1 MAFFFGWRAHR
12 VFRSNGEVMLRV
24 LNCLG
29 MQHDWRLVILAGLVC
44 FLVSGV
50 AVSLISRARALS
62 GRARLG
68 WLLTASFATG
78 SGVWATHFIA
88 MLAFDPGILIAFDVS
103 LTVLSLIIVV
113 AVTSIGLTL
122 AVYGGLRWSAAAG
135 GAIVGGG
142 IACMHYLGMAAV
154 QMPGVIVWA
163 ADLVVASIV
172 LGIVFGAAALGL
184 AMRSETPRDKI
195 AAAGVLTLAIVSHH
209 FVAMG
214 AAGVV
219 PGYAHDIDP
228 AALAPSS
235 LALVVAI
242 VTAVVLGLC
251 MLGVWSDRRNRAQLD
266 ERNRWLDAAIDNLI
280 QGLCLFDE
288 QNRLMVWNERYRTM
302 YNIPPDK
309 IWRGCTVRDLLDA
322 RIAARVF
329 PLDPAGYMAELDAA
343 LKLGQAFTLNIELA
357 DGRIIHVINQPTESG
372 GWVATHEDIT
382 ERKRA
387 EKDLENTRAFLNT
400 IIENVPSPIIVKS
413 LPDRHF
419 VLVNRA
425 AEIYLGIKR
434 ETMLGRVAK
443 DFMPDGTTDM
453 IDVHDQRLIDSGQPV
468 FFDEHAVSTPGNGT
482 RIATATRLPLFGPDG
497 KPQYLVS
504 VIDDVT
510 DRKRDEQRIAHMT
523 SHDTLTDLPNRAAF
537 NSCIASTVELAAAS
551 GDSFA
556 VLNINLDHFKTV
568 NDVFGHT
575 VGDELLRETARRM
588 EMACQGAF
596 LARTGGDEFVVV
608 SPTGQQPAG
617 AEALA
622 ARLTAAFNTD
632 LEVQDHLVRI
642 GLTVGVAI
650 FPQDGADTTALV
662 ANADAALFRA
672 KAEARGAVRFFEVTM
687 DNQLREKRVLH
698 EDLRLA
704 IQRDEL
710 EVYYQPQALIDG
722 SITGFEALVRWHHP
736 RHGMVPPSTFIPLAE
751 ENGSIVALGEW
762 VLRTACREAASW
774 PRPLS
779 IAVNLSPIQF
789 QHGDLPNLVHE
800 VLIDTGLA
808 PKRLELEI
816 TEGVLIGDFTRAV
829 GILRRLKNLGVR
841 TAMDDFGTGYS
852 SLSYLQSFPFDK
864 IKIDQTFIANIS
876 HSQQAATIIRAVIA
890 LGRGLGV
897 PVLAEG
903 VETADQLKFLSA
915 EGCDEIQ
922 GYYIGR
928 PLRIADYAE
937 MVGRVP
943 NKPKLKV
950 VGKRAWL

>member
-1 MAFFFGWRAHR
+1 MF
-12 VFRSNGEVMLRV
+12 RV

-29 MQHDWRLVILAGLVC
+29 LQHDWRLVVLAVVVC
-44 FLVSGV
+44 FFVSAA
-50 AVSLISRARALS
+50 AVSLYNRARMGS
-62 GRARLG
+62 GRARFS

-78 SGVWATHFIA
+78 AGIWATHFIA
-88 MLAFDPGILIAFDVS
+88 MLAFNFGYPVTFD
-103 LTVLSLIIVV
+103 
-113 AVTSIGLTL
+113 IGLTL
-122 AVYGGLRWSAAAG
+122 LSLLVAIVVTGLGLSVAVYGEERWSSAAG
-135 GAIVGGG
+135 GAFVGSG
-142 IACMHYLGMAAV
+142 IACMHYLGVTAV
-154 QMPGVIVWA
+154 LTTGETVWT

-172 LGIVFGAAALGL
+172 LGIVFGAAALQVMSRRPSPRVML
-184 AMRSETPRDKI
+184 AGASLLSLAIITHHFTGMSAAGIIPAYIPEPDPNALGPASLATI
-195 AAAGVLTLAIVSHH
+195 VAVVAAA
-209 FVAMG
+209 
-214 AAGVV
+214 
-219 PGYAHDIDP
+219 
-228 AALAPSS
+228 
-235 LALVVAI
+235 
-242 VTAVVLGLC
+242 VLGIC
-251 MLGVWSDRRNRAQLD
+251 MIGVWSDQHGRELIS
-266 ERNRWLDAAIDNLI
+266 ERNQWLDAAVNNMI

-288 QNRLMVWNERYRTM
+288 QNRLMVWNERYRAM

-343 LKLGQAFTLNIELA
+343 LTLRKAFTLNIELA

-382 ERKRA
+382 ERQRA

-400 IIENVPSPIIVKS
+400 IIENVPSPIVVKAVS
-413 LPDRHF
+413 DRRV

-425 AEIYLGIKR
+425 AETYFGIKR
-434 ETMLGRVAK
+434 EAMLGKVAK
-443 DFMPDGTTDM
+443 DFMPAGATGM
-453 IDVHDQRLIDSGQPV
+453 IDVHDQRLVDSGQPV
-468 FFDEHAVSTPGNGT
+468 FFDEHVVSTPGNGT

-510 DRKRDEQRIAHMT
+510 DRKRDEQRIAHMA

-551 GDSFA
+551 GESFA
-556 VLNINLDHFKTV
+556 VLNIDLDHFKTV

-588 EMACQGAF
+588 ETVCQGAF

-608 SPTGQQPAG
+608 SPTGQQPAV
-617 AEALA
+617 AETLA
-622 ARLTAAFNTD
+622 ARLTTAFNTD
-632 LEVQDHLVRI
+632 LEVQGHLVRI
-642 GLTVGVAI
+642 GLTIGVAI
-650 FPQDGADTTALV
+650 FPQDGTDTTALV

-672 KAEARGAVRFFEVTM
+672 KAEARGTVRFFEVAM
-687 DNQLREKRVLH
+687 DNQLREKRALH

-722 SITGFEALVRWHHP
+722 SITGFEALVRWNHP

-751 ENGSIVALGEW
+751 ENGSIVALGER

-779 IAVNLSPIQF
+779 IAINLSPIQF

-864 IKIDQTFIANIS
+864 IKIDQTFIANIN
-876 HSQQAATIIRAVIA
+876 HSQQAATIIRAVVA

-903 VETADQLKFLSA
+903 VETADQLKFLAA

-950 VGKRAWL
+950 VGKKAWL